1 MRKIKINSNL
11 IKTLYKSLTNAHCS
25 ALPSSNINYSDTGHL
40 KTSKKPSPCFLTV
53 WCIKLK
59 DLWLLG
65 GGLTHEQGNMS
76 ITFEGQGSGD
86 INL

>member
-1 MRKIKINSNL
+1 MLTVLLYLPKI
-11 IKTLYKSLTNAHCS
+11 LT
-25 ALPSSNINYSDTGHL
+25 TVTHL

-59 DLWLLG
+59 DLWLPG